1 MKNRYFLQLIILTTT
16 AALSHA
22 ATQVDFY
29 ATESTSQDTGMIQ
42 MTTDHFY
49 SQFQTIDGYIV
60 IDHRKDHFSMEEAT
74 SNISFYAEIQESPE
88 GGWICTLNAVK
99 AAENKNVSS
108 TKRYE
113 SYYMILLDAKP
124 SLENLLANL
133 SGNTKASDI
142 SHEQKNTHAEERHTD
157 IEILAGTWAGEEFID
172 KILILRSG
180 KGVIIYK
187 NGAIMNVSV
196 SIDGSTVHIVQ
207 TGRSNASYFPEL
219 PRAAALKN
227 AASAPPIE
235 WNLILT
241 ADGALEGSKQTLI
254 QNGSSPS
261 EVKKGTVEVIWQRRK

>member
-1 MKNRYFLQLIILTTT
+1 
-16 AALSHA
+16 
-22 ATQVDFY
+22 
-29 ATESTSQDTGMIQ
+29 
-42 MTTDHFY
+42 
-49 SQFQTIDGYIV
+49 
-60 IDHRKDHFSMEEAT
+60 
-74 SNISFYAEIQESPE
+74 
-88 GGWICTLNAVK
+88 
-99 AAENKNVSS
+99 
-108 TKRYE
+108 
-113 SYYMILLDAKP
+113 MILLDAKP

-133 SGNTKASDI
+133 SGNTRASDI

-157 IEILAGTWAGEEFID
+157 IEIHAGTWAGEEFID